1 MFQRL
6 LEMRLASALQKGYNQ
21 TRAPLITTSFILLE
35 FRMTPNKKMEAPKF
49 LAGWKEIANYLDK
62 GVRTVQRYER
72 EMGLPVRR
80 PAGKSRAA
88 VLATR
93 AELDAWVA
101 ASPIRE
107 AFKISRP
114 VLDDGSAFAGKLV
127 NRIEEM
133 RALRDQMTALRNE
146 LRGTMDVLRESIMH
160 VHTGLTPPALAKT
173 FSIASFDF
181 NNKAVVDLV
190 GRQALRKEN

>member
-1 MFQRL
+1 M
-6 LEMRLASALQKGYNQ
+6 A
-21 TRAPLITTSFILLE
+21 
-35 FRMTPNKKMEAPKF
+35 PNKKVEPPKF
-49 LAGWKEIANYLDK
+49 LAGWKEIAIYLDK

-101 ASPIRE
+101 ASPIRD

-114 VLDDGSAFAGKLV
+114 AVDGSDFATDIAKRV
-127 NRIEEM
+127 AEM
-133 RALRDQMTALRNE
+133 RVLRDQMAALRNE
-146 LRGTMDVLRESIMH
+146 LRGTVDVLRETIIH
-160 VHTGLTPPALAKT
+160 VHTGLTPASALSKT
-173 FSIASFDF
+173 FSIASFDY
-181 NNKAVVDLV
+181 NKKAVADLV
-190 GRQALRKEN
+190 GVQSLRKAN